1 MDLHDGR
8 VVRRF
13 VGHTK
18 DVHGVAVSADGNRVA
33 TAGYDGTVR
42 VWDPSA
48 DGPVHTLDAHP
59 GNGGAAHSVSFSPD
73 GKLLASSGNDGRVVL
88 WDPAAGK
95 KLLEWRFPTGAFCVA
110 FSPDGR
116 TLAVGLGDGSVY
128 LLPAPEGW

>member
-1 MDLHDGR
+1 M
-8 VVRRF
+8 
-13 VGHTK
+13 
-18 DVHGVAVSADGNRVA
+18 
-33 TAGYDGTVR
+33 
-42 VWDPSA
+42 
-48 DGPVHTLDAHP
+48 
-59 GNGGAAHSVSFSPD
+59 
-73 GKLLASSGNDGRVVL
+73 VL